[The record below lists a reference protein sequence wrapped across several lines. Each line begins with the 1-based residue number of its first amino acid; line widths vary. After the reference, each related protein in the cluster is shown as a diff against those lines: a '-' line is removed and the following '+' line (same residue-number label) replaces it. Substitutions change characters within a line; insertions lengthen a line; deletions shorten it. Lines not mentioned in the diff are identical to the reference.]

1 MKKVK
6 KSEAKV
12 ASKNGQKV
20 SNFTPQDLSKDELAQ
35 LFLSTLNDKSALLE
49 KNKLLEDEIINLK
62 EEVQLLR
69 RKLFDKAA
77 EKYKNEHQVFD
88 EPKVSSEDLEADQAI
103 EKASEELDEKT
114 NDINEK
120 EIEKVRKK
128 PGRRP
133 IPADYPRVDIVH
145 DLNESEKI
153 CSCGCA
159 LTQFGEEV
167 SEQLDVIPAKIYV
180 KRHRRLKYAC
190 KNCQEN
196 VKIAPVQEQAIAKC
210 LAAPGLLAYSA
221 ILKYDDH
228 LPLYRQSEVWER
240 LGVDIS
246 RSTLSSWIVKIGDA
260 VSPLIQNMQKHIVAS
275 GYVMADE
282 TTVQV
287 LRTFDKSNTSKSFMW
302 VYMTGKSDQP
312 AVVYDYQES
321 RKGAHAQS
329 FLDGFKGVLQTDAY
343 RGYDQLT
350 SKEGVNSQGCWAHA
364 RRKFYDTWSV
374 CKKDGAASQSLEVI
388 GKLYDIE
395 REIIDWPN
403 DKKYEIRQEKS
414 KPILEAFH
422 TFLKDIQPNVQP
434 KGLLHK
440 AVQYNL
446 NQWDALTLF
455 LTDGKIHIDNNAAER
470 AIRPFTVGRKN
481 WLFMGSPNGAT
492 AAANIYSLIESAK
505 MNGLNPEKYLKYILE
520 HKIDENNE
528 ALIQKLMPWN
538 PDLKNLIGKDFSPP
552 PAENDT
558 IDQKK
563 QKK

>member
-1 MKKVK
+1 MKKVE
-6 KSEAKV
+6 KSGVKV
-12 ASKNGQKV
+12 DPKNGLSV
-20 SNFTPQDLSKDELAQ
+20 NNFTHQNLSKDDLAQ
-35 LFLSTLNDKSALLE
+35 LFLSTRDRESALME
-49 KNKLLEDEIINLK
+49 KNKFLEYENKILK
-62 EEVQLLR
+62 EEIQLLR

-77 EKYKNEHQVFD
+77 EQYKEETQVFD
-88 EPKVSSEDLEADQAI
+88 EPKANPQDLEADQAI
-103 EKASEELDEKT
+103 SSASKELDEKT
-114 NDINEK
+114 VDINAE
-120 EIEKVRKK
+120 EIEKIRKK

-133 IPADYPRVDIVH
+133 VPADYLRVDIIH
-145 DLNESEKI
+145 DLNESEKV

-167 SEQLDVIPAKIYV
+167 SEQLDVIPAKVYV

-196 VKIAPVQEQAIAKC
+196 VKIAPVQNQAIAKC
-210 LAAPGLLAYSA
+210 LAAPGLLAYTA

-228 LPLYRQSEVWER
+228 LPLFRQSEVWDR
-240 LGVDIS
+240 LGIDIS
-246 RSTLSSWIVKIGDA
+246 RSTLSSWILKIGNA
-260 VSPLIQNMQKHIVAS
+260 VTPLIQEMRKHIVAS
-275 GYVMADE
+275 NYVKADE

-350 SKEGVNSQGCWAHA
+350 SKEGVESQGCWAHA
-364 RRKFYDTWSV
+364 RRKFFDTWSV
-374 CKKDGAASQSLEVI
+374 CKKEGAASQSLAII

-395 REIIDWPN
+395 REIIALPN
-403 DKKYEIRQEKS
+403 AEKYKVRQEKS

-440 AVQYNL
+440 AVQYTL

-455 LTDGKIHIDNNAAER
+455 LTDGKIDIDNNAAER
-470 AIRPFTVGRKN
+470 AIRPFAVGRKN
-481 WLFMGSPNGAT
+481 WMFMGSPNGAT
-492 AAANIYSLIESAK
+492 AAAYIYSLIESAK
-505 MNGLNPEKYLKYILE
+505 MNNLNPQGYLKYILE
-520 HKIDENNE
+520 HKIDELDTE
-528 ALIQKLMPWN
+528 LIQKLMPWN
-538 PDLKNLIGKDFSPP
+538 PDLKNVIDKDFTLP
-552 PAENDT
+552 PAEIDT
-558 IDQKK
+558 TDQKK
-563 QKK
+563 